1 MHEGAVSR
9 HAMRSPR
16 PSSRRQGPGWPMR
29 PSRENRTGWR
39 FPGARGRRDA
49 PRPVLRSDEGSG
61 PCFPSCPWRLR
72 LIPGTRLCRN
82 PGKMKGKVGPS
93 DKVHVRKR
101 HLAVA
106 GTPDHPTNGPT
117 FPPKPWNLALRR
129 PMMAGLEW
137 VRFQPG
143 RPGPPAAGGAMGRRT
158 EAFFAGEVLRHA
170 GGVGVISGVS
180 VPGQGESGAAT
191 SSLRASRHL
200 EALLYNESNLPGAGR
215 GKGGLPYIP
224 VRPLV
229 VPK

>member
-1 MHEGAVSR
+1 VADEVLTTEPDWVEVPRRSRPARRSAPRPPVRRGERPLLPRLLLAAPPASR
-9 HAMRSPR
+9 HAPLPEPWKDEGKGR
-16 PSSRRQGPGWPMR
+16 PQRQGACPEASSG
-29 PSRENRTGWR
+29 
-39 FPGARGRRDA
+39 GRWN
-49 PRPVLRSDEGSG
+49 S
-61 PCFPSCPWRLR
+61 
-72 LIPGTRLCRN
+72 
-82 PGKMKGKVGPS
+82 GPS
-93 DKVHVRKR
+93 DK
-101 HLAVA
+101 
-106 GTPDHPTNGPT
+106 GPT
-117 FPPKPWNLALRR
+117 FPPKPWNPALRR

-143 RPGPPAAGGAMGRRT
+143 RPGPPAAGGAIGRRT